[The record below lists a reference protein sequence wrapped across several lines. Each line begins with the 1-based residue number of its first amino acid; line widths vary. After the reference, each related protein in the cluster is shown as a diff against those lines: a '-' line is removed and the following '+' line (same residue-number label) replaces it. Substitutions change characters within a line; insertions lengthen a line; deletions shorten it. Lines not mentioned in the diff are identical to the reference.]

1 MKRAG
6 VSRCSYMDLETKCF
20 ENTGDWLFKLPPS
33 LIIHL
38 SWGSKVRTRVLRCH
52 NKLLSFRHET
62 SEQFA
67 CVVNVK
73 VMSKPV
79 R

>member
-6 VSRCSYMDLETKCF
+6 VSRCSKMDIETKCC
-20 ENTGDWLFKLPPS
+20 ENTGDWLFEPPPS
-33 LIIHL
+33 LLIHL
-38 SWGSKVRTRVLRCH
+38 SWGSKVLHCH

-67 CVVNVK
+67 CVVNVII
-73 VMSKPV
+73 MSKPV